1 MPASVRRMADP
12 VRSNND
18 KRSSFSNEMMCLLS
32 VGWDMLSMRAVSV
45 MFSLLASS
53 TNSLKALISKADSP
67 PVITTEVNDVFF
79 DL

>member
-1 MPASVRRMADP
+1 
-12 VRSNND
+12 
-18 KRSSFSNEMMCLLS
+18 MMCLLS